1 MSTDPLPYPSLVL
14 FDGVCNLCNAG
25 VNLLVSVDQHR
36 RLRYASLQSEVGREA
51 CARYGVDATALESI
65 IFIDEDGL
73 HRESMAALRIART
86 VGGWFGLLYGL
97 VIIPRPLRDYAYQ
110 IIARNRYRWFGQSD
124 TCRVPTVAEKALFL
138 G

>member
-1 MSTDPLPYPSLVL
+1 MSTNPPSLVL

-25 VNLLVSVDQHR
+25 VNLLVSVDKHR
-36 RLRYASLQSEVGREA
+36 RLRYASLQSEVGIEA

-110 IIARNRYRWFGQSD
+110 VIARNRYRWFGQAD
-124 TCRVPTVAEKALFL
+124 TCRLPTAAERTLFL